1 MNTKDRRLS
10 QLGPVL
16 AAAVLSALLLPVPA
30 LAIPATQSQRQQG
43 PAGPMTQL
51 PSGVITLII
60 TDEDGRQLDT
70 VPTVTIA
77 STSTREPILQL
88 PNQIGDHWEFR
99 YVPVGDTYVVTVN
112 AGGYESQQQYLNLA
126 DVGGAAARAIF
137 RLHKSR
143 TVETN
148 QGEAGDFILAP
159 RAQKEVQQGL
169 KDLRS
174 GKTRS
179 ALKHLSRAVEMAP
192 GNPAVNY
199 LLGIGYWQDHQAA
212 QAILYLE
219 KAVSIDSGDV
229 EALLALGTIHYQQ
242 GDDARA
248 IDQLTSVVTAAP
260 DRWQAQWMLAT
271 AYLREHKYAE
281 ARDHAEATL
290 KSGKDK
296 AQRAHL
302 VLGQAL
308 AGLGKR
314 SEAATIFETYLRQNP
329 SDPDAGR
336 VQEWV
341 KQLRQPLPVEQPAA
355 APVPRPAA
363 AAPMPATPPLP
374 ATPPVAAADDVPVGN
389 WLPADVD
396 AVHPAII
403 SGVAC
408 PLSRVMKKARM
419 GTAAFMTDL
428 GRFSATEE
436 FQSVSLNR
444 HGKVDYSYDR
454 KFHYLLFVT
463 KTGKHEVSIEEMR
476 DRQTAPPSMGG
487 PVVETGSAALAL
499 VFHPDYERAFEWNC
513 EGLGRWRG
521 TPAWLVHFRQ
531 RPDRPVSPLADFVA
545 ARQSYP
551 LALKGR
557 AWLEQQSGRVLHLD
571 ADLVKPVKQVRL
583 DREHF
588 SIDYREVAFAS
599 HPVKLWLPEDVNT
612 YIEYQGHVYHQY
624 HHFENFQLFWVG
636 TGQRISQPKLPEE
649 KKR

>member
-1 MNTKDRRLS
+1 MSTRDRCPA
-10 QLGPVL
+10 QLCPAL
-16 AAAVLSALLLPVPA
+16 AAALIAALLLPAPT
-30 LAIPATQSQRQQG
+30 LAIPAPQPQRQQG

-60 TDEDGRQLDT
+60 TDENGRMLDT

-99 YVPVGDTYVVTVN
+99 NVPVGDTYVVTVN
-112 AGGYESQQQYLNLA
+112 ADGYESQQQYLNLA

-137 RLHKSR
+137 RLHRSR
-143 TVETN
+143 TVEAN

-212 QAILYLE
+212 LAIPYLE
-219 KAVSIDSGDV
+219 KAVSIDPGDV

-248 IDQLTSVVTAAP
+248 IDQLTRVVTAAP

-271 AYLREHKYAE
+271 ADLREHKYAE

-290 KSGKDK
+290 KSGKDT
-296 AQRAHL
+296 AQRAQL

-314 SEAATIFETYLRQNP
+314 SEAATLFETYLRQNP

-341 KQLRQPLPVEQPAA
+341 KQLRQPLPVEQPTAVP
-355 APVPRPAA
+355 APGPTTAPA
-363 AAPMPATPPLP
+363 PLP
-374 ATPPVAAADDVPVGN
+374 TAQPLAATTPVAAADAVPVED
-389 WLPADVD
+389 WLPPDVD
-396 AVHPAII
+396 AVHPATT
-403 SGVAC
+403 SGAVC
-408 PLSRVMKKARM
+408 PLSRVLKRAGI
-419 GTAAFMTDL
+419 GTAAFIRDL
-428 GRFSATEE
+428 ESFSANEE
-436 FQSVSLNR
+436 FQSAAINR
-444 HGKVDYSYDR
+444 RGKVDHTYER
-454 KFHYLLFVT
+454 KFAYLLFVR
-463 KTGKHEVSIEEMR
+463 KTGQHQLSIEEMR
-476 DRQTAPPSMGG
+476 DRQTFPPNMGG
-487 PVVETGSAALAL
+487 PVVESGSAALAL
-499 VFHPDYERAFEWNC
+499 VFHPDYQRDFEWNC
-513 EGLGRWRG
+513 EGPGTWRG
-521 TPAWLVHFRQ
+521 TPAWLVHFQ
-531 RPDRPVSPLADFVA
+531 QQPDRPVSQLAEFVTTG
-545 ARQSYP
+545 QVYP

-557 AWLEQQSGRVLHLD
+557 AWLERKSGRVLHLD
-571 ADLVKPVKQVRL
+571 ADLIKPLSPVRL

-588 SIDYREVAFAS
+588 AIDYREVAFTS

-612 YIEYQGHVYHQY
+612 YIEYNGHGYHQY
-624 HHFENFQLFWVG
+624 HHFDHFQLFWVG
-636 TGQRISQPKLPEE
+636 TAQKIGELKQNAPNH
-649 KKR
+649 